1 MPDFFIKSSAMP
13 SILATAFSIALSGNG
28 IAGTNGGGT
37 SESVGSAFC
46 ADGLASGA
54 DPELHAASSDT
65 TAAMATNEAH
75 AVLALITASTLAGY
89 RRHHGLNVD
98 GALGAMGSTQ
108 GCGASRNVAQ
118 WIGSRSPLPAS
129 AMSRW
134 ARTASSGFMWMSGHA
149 GW

>member
-65 TAAMATNEAH
+65 TAAMATYEAH

-98 GALGAMGSTQ
+98 GALGAMGSTRSP
-108 GCGASRNVAQ
+108 GRGTTTSTPAGSAAAS
-118 WIGSRSPLPAS
+118 SRSMGS
-129 AMSRW
+129 
-134 ARTASSGFMWMSGHA
+134 
-149 GW
+149 